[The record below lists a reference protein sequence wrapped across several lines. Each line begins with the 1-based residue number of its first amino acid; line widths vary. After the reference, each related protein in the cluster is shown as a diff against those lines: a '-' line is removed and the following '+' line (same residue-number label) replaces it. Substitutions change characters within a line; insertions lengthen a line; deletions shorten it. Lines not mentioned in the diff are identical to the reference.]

1 MPIHEVSQGAKPA
14 VVAIGSSAGGLEA
27 LRAFLPFLPAR
38 SKFTFIVAQHL
49 APQHKSILSE
59 LLARDTVLPVEEIR
73 DGSGYE
79 PDKIY
84 VTPPGSNVRV
94 HQGRLM
100 LTATAERGPKPS
112 VDQLF
117 ESVAAECNHRGIAV
131 VLSGSGSDGS
141 RGVRTIKNMGGI
153 VLAQD
158 PSTAKYTGMP
168 QSAIDTGC
176 VDDCLAPK
184 EIALRLQSLA
194 GSDDPGGEPVHQHS
208 RDVDQVLE
216 LLRARTGVDFR
227 GYKPKTINRRIAQ
240 RMAANRVS
248 SVSDYLSVLRSDAS
262 EAEKLGRSCLISVT
276 SFFRD
281 TDAFE
286 ALRAS
291 LEKLSTNDM
300 PLRIWVPGCATGEE
314 AYGIAM
320 ILDDQ
325 LRGRRFQIFGT
336 DLDEDA
342 IATARKA
349 TYTEDQA
356 GQIPERFREAY
367 LRQARPA
374 FQIDR
379 RLRDRVV
386 FSRHDIVRD
395 PLFLNLD
402 IVSCRNLLIYL
413 RAPAQQEVMRKFHY
427 ALKPAGLLFLGRS
440 ENAPPELFDTVSRRH
455 KIFSNRALVP
465 GSRRMPE
472 VHEWSMPAEGSRR
485 GSPVELAS
493 TGDLLRRALMDRFTP
508 PSVLVDG
515 DLNIIDSSGPVDR
528 YLTIKAGRPETTIT
542 ALVPKEISASLRAQL
557 YRCRRTK
564 QPSKG
569 VYRNIESG
577 GRKMTVRTQVDP
589 LYQETTDHTLF
600 LITFFEST
608 GAGEFLITTAEPTND
623 DQVGELVRELNATR
637 ESLQAVVEELETSN
651 EELQS
656 LNEERQAAN
665 EELQASN
672 EEMQATNEE
681 LQSTNEELVT
691 VNEELENKS
700 IELSAA
706 VEDLE
711 SIHNNLDCP
720 LVVLNGSGRIR
731 LLNQM
736 AFRYLGLNQS
746 SVGGPLIIPGA
757 AALSSGLGSRIEKVL
772 HGEAV
777 SDLKARLGT
786 RHYAIR
792 ILGQMGRDGEIRG
805 ALVMFVDISDLA
817 RSAERLRVTID
828 SIPAHVAILDSTGK
842 IVVVNAAW
850 RRFGQ
855 ENGLKDHRYSI
866 GRNYLLVCDEC
877 FSGEKQGRSPVAE
890 GIAKVLSGEIETFSF
905 DYPCHSPTTRRWFK
919 LLVTPVL
926 DPRGRGAV
934 VMHVDITDQILLF
947 EKVSRQATAL
957 QSAANAIFITD
968 SDGKIDWVNESFT
981 RLSGYSL
988 QELAGQTPA
997 VLEVPGKGPQ
1007 FVEMLKVCAANGL
1020 TNRSEVTQLAKPGNE
1035 YTVSQ
1040 TITPIPSTSGELSH
1054 FVVIQEDITPHKN
1067 AEAKIVYLAEHD
1079 ELTGLW
1085 NRKTFNDRLAEA
1097 ISRQGMLG
1105 GRVAV
1110 LFLDLDRFK
1119 DTNDTMGHLVGDQ
1132 MLTEVARRLK
1142 NNLREKDALARFGGD
1157 EFVIFL
1163 EKISDRD
1170 SVSFVVERILHSF
1183 TRPVEVDGRS
1193 VFVTASIG
1201 ITFFPDD
1208 GVTAEELLR
1217 NADLAMYR
1225 AKSEGRRGYRFFDQK
1240 LESEINERVAVER
1253 ELNRAIANRDLW
1265 IAFQPQWNIATGEVV
1280 GAEALLRWNAGREYN
1295 LPMGRVVAIAE
1306 ECGLILPIG
1315 QWVIK
1320 ESVNQLGRWHQRG
1333 RQIRVSVNLSAVQF
1347 HQQDVFGIITESMK
1361 SHGLAPGS
1369 LKAEITE
1376 SVLLNRSN
1384 RVREA
1389 LHALHGAGIGLVL
1402 DDFGTGY
1409 SSLSYLQQ
1417 FPIETVKIDASF
1429 LQGVGKNRNDEAIV
1443 SGIIK
1448 MAHSLGQSVVA
1459 EGVETEE
1466 QMQFLRAEGCDFA
1479 QGFLFSRPLP
1489 AAEFDEFLES
1499 GATIC

>member
-1 MPIHEVSQGAKPA
+1 MPQHEIAQESQPA
-14 VVAIGSSAGGLEA
+14 VVGIGSSAGGLEA

-38 SKFTFIVAQHL
+38 SEFAFVVAQHL
-49 APQHKSILSE
+49 APQRKSILSE

-73 DGSGYE
+73 DGASYRSGR
-79 PDKIY
+79 IY
-84 VTPPGSNVRV
+84 VTPPGHNVAVR
-94 HQGRLM
+94 QGKL
-100 LTATAERGPKPS
+100 LLPATTGRGPKPS

-117 ESVAAECNHRGIAV
+117 ESVAAECRHRGVAV
-131 VLSGSGSDGS
+131 VLSGSGSDGA
-141 RGVRTIKNMGGI
+141 RGVQVIKSMGGT
-153 VLAQD
+153 VLVQD

-168 QSAIDTGC
+168 LSAIDTGC
-176 VDDCLAPK
+176 ADDCLAPK
-184 EIALRLQSLA
+184 EIALRLQSLL
-194 GSDDPGGEPVHQHS
+194 GSSEPGGKPVHQHS
-208 RDVDQVLE
+208 HDVDQVLE

-227 GYKPKTINRRIAQ
+227 GYKIKTINRRIAQ
-240 RMAANRVS
+240 RMAANRVAT
-248 SVSDYLSVLRSDAS
+248 VSGYLSVLRSDAT

-281 TDAFE
+281 TEAFDALAE
-286 ALRAS
+286 G
-291 LEKLSTNDM
+291 LEKLPAGDS
-300 PLRIWVPGCATGEE
+300 PLRVWVPGCATGEE

-320 ILDDQ
+320 ILDDHMP
-325 LRGRRFQIFGT
+325 GRRFQIFGT

-349 TYTEDQA
+349 AYTEGQT
-356 GQIPERFREAY
+356 GQIPKRLREIY
-367 LRQARPA
+367 LRPALPA
-374 FQIDR
+374 FQIER

-386 FSRHDIVRD
+386 FSRHDIVHD
-395 PLFLNLD
+395 PPFLNID

-413 RAPAQQEVMRKFHY
+413 RAPAQKEVMRKFHY
-427 ALKPAGLLFLGRS
+427 ALEPGGLLFLGRS
-440 ENAPPELFDTVSRRH
+440 ESAPAEMFDTVNRRH
-455 KIFSNRALVP
+455 KIFVNRQPVP
-465 GSRRMPE
+465 RGRWAPE
-472 VHEWSMPAEGSRR
+472 AHEWSTPAEGAPRPA
-485 GSPVELAS
+485 SPVDLAS

-508 PSVLVDG
+508 PSVLADG

-528 YLTIKAGRPETTIT
+528 YLTIKPGRPETTIT
-542 ALVPKEISASLRAQL
+542 SLVPKELSASLRAQL

-564 QPSKG
+564 QPSQG
-569 VYRNIESG
+569 TYRTIESNG
-577 GRKMTVRTQVDP
+577 CKMTVRTQVDP
-589 LYQETTDHTLF
+589 LYQETTGRALF

-608 GAGEFLITTAEPTND
+608 GAGEFQVTSPEPATGD
-623 DQVGELVRELNATR
+623 EAELVRELHATR
-637 ESLQAVVEELETSN
+637 ESLRAAVEELETSN
-651 EELQS
+651 EE
-656 LNEERQAAN
+656 RRAAG
-665 EELQASN
+665 EELQAS
-672 EEMQATNEE
+672 NEE

-711 SIHNNLDCP
+711 SIQNNLDCP
-720 LVVLNGSGRIR
+720 LVVLNSTGRIR
-731 LLNQM
+731 MLNQM

-746 SVGGPLIIPGA
+746 SVGGQLVIPGA
-757 AALSSGLGSRIEKVL
+757 SALSSGLCARIERVL
-772 HGEAV
+772 RGETV
-777 SDLKARLGT
+777 SELKARLGA

-792 ILGQMGRDGEIRG
+792 VYGQVGSDSAIRG
-805 ALVMFVDISDLA
+805 ALVMFLDISDLA
-817 RSAERLRVTID
+817 RSTDRLRVTID
-828 SIPAHVAILDSTGK
+828 SLPAHVAILDSSGK
-842 IVVVNAAW
+842 IVLVNAAW
-850 RRFGQ
+850 RSFGN
-855 ENGLKDHRYSI
+855 ENGLKSLRFGA
-866 GRNYLLVCDEC
+866 GRNYLALCQEC
-877 FSGEKQGRSPVAE
+877 SSEVAAGIPVAE
-890 GIAKVLSGEIETFSF
+890 GIAKILSGELETFSY
-905 DYPCHSPTTRRWFK
+905 DYPCHSPASRRWFK
-919 LLVTPVL
+919 MLATPVL

-934 VMHVDITDQILLF
+934 VMHVDITSHVLLF

-968 SDGKIDWVNESFT
+968 SDGKIDWVNESFV

-988 QELAGQTPA
+988 EELRGQTPS
-997 VLEVPGKGPQ
+997 VLEVPGRGPR
-1007 FVEMLKVCAANGL
+1007 FAEVLAECALSGQ
-1020 TNRSEVTQLAKPGNE
+1020 TGRCEVTQVAKPGNE

-1040 TITPIPSTSGELSH
+1040 TMTPIPSTSGELSH

-1079 ELTGLW
+1079 QLTGLW
-1085 NRKTFNDRLAEA
+1085 NRKTFGDRLSDA
-1097 ISRQGMLG
+1097 IARQRVLG

-1142 NNLREKDALARFGGD
+1142 GNLREKDALARFGGD

-1183 TRPVEVDGRS
+1183 TRPIELDGRS

-1208 GVTAEELLR
+1208 GNNAEELLR
-1217 NADLAMYR
+1217 SADLAMYR

-1240 LESEINERVAVER
+1240 LESEINERVAIER

-1280 GAEALLRWNAGREYN
+1280 GAEALLRWNAGRQHN

-1320 ESVNQLGRWHQRG
+1320 ESVSQLGRWHRLG
-1333 RQIRVSVNLSAVQF
+1333 RRLRVSVNLSAVQF

-1376 SVLLNRSN
+1376 SVLLNRGN

-1409 SSLSYLQQ
+1409 SSLSYLQR

-1443 SGIIK
+1443 IGIIK

-1466 QMQFLRAEGCDFA
+1466 QVRFLRAEGCDFA
-1479 QGFLFSRPLP
+1479 QGFLLSRPLP
-1489 AAEFDEFLES
+1489 AAEFDKFLES
-1499 GATIC
+1499 GVTIV